1 VIGDAVNL
9 TFRIQNESRQAN
21 APVITE
27 ALYTR
32 IQELVVVEPLGPVL
46 VKGKELPINIFA
58 LKELAV
64 MPAAGC
70 TS

>member
-1 VIGDAVNL
+1 
-9 TFRIQNESRQAN
+9 
-21 APVITE
+21 VITE

-32 IQELVVVEPLGPVL
+32 IRELVVVEPLGPVL